1 MVEDYLGVFFFGLL
15 AWWAYLVGVLGG
27 ADKEKT
33 RLCLSLKSK
42 LFAARSP
49 PSFPLALFPN
59 SLEILNDGEHKC
71 RDPRLV

>member
-1 MVEDYLGVFFFGLL
+1 M
-15 AWWAYLVGVLGG
+15 LGG

-42 LFAARSP
+42 LFATFAARSP

>member
-33 RLCLSLKSK
+33 RLCLSLKS
-42 LFAARSP
+42 
-49 PSFPLALFPN
+49 
-59 SLEILNDGEHKC
+59 
-71 RDPRLV
+71 